1 MKKVLRRCN
10 LTKCTCGLFN
20 HSKDNKQQLLIC
32 KTASHLFPTRHDCS
46 IILLSFFTCIV
57 GCRGA
62 SQLGGSL
69 LGIPPGYKANKLKE
83 SLSYPLG
90 LNGS

>member
-1 MKKVLRRCN
+1 MLAKVERM
-10 LTKCTCGLFN
+10 
-20 HSKDNKQQLLIC
+20 HC
-32 KTASHLFPTRHDCS
+32 KY
-46 IILLSFFTCIV
+46 IV

-90 LNGS
+90 IIRTLV